1 MTATAKKECV
11 VFPVLYLDFGCFPVA
26 EPAENNAVPPKPVK
40 KGKNDTMKYILGPMK
55 LPFLILTPMCIL
67 VGISTAM
74 WSGANVSAI
83 RIFLIVVGAVCSH
96 ISVNALNEYHDFKS
110 GLDSRTERTPF
121 SGGSGTL
128 QERPDKATAALAT
141 GIISLLLCFSIG
153 MYFVFTV
160 GIMLLPLGLLGIA
173 LIVFYTRWI
182 TKRPIICL
190 IAPGLAFGP
199 LMVLGTHF
207 VLAGSYSLTAFV
219 ASLVPG
225 FLVSDLLLLNQFPD
239 VEADKTVGR
248 KHLPILL
255 GRKNVARIY
264 VLFLAASYM
273 PIIIGYLLGIFPIH
287 AFIALATIVLAVKTS
302 RGVLRYSDEI
312 KNLVPYLGKN
322 VIIDLATPALLAI
335 GFMIAS
341 R

>member
-1 MTATAKKECV
+1 
-11 VFPVLYLDFGCFPVA
+11 
-26 EPAENNAVPPKPVK
+26 
-40 KGKNDTMKYILGPMK
+40 MKV
-55 LPFLILTPMCIL
+55 PFLILTPMCIL
-67 VGISTAM
+67 VGIATAM
-74 WSGANVSAI
+74 WSGVHVSVAPI
-83 RIFLIVVGAVCSH
+83 VLIVVGAVCSH

-128 QERPDKATAALAT
+128 QERPDKAPAALAT

-160 GIMLLPLGLLGIA
+160 GALLLPLGLLGVA

-190 IAPGLAFGP
+190 VAPGLAFGP

-207 VLAGSYSLTAFV
+207 VLTGSYSWTAFL

-225 FLVSDLLLLNQFPD
+225 FLVSALLLLNQFPD
-239 VEADKTVGR
+239 MDADKTVGR
-248 KHLPILL
+248 RHLVILL
-255 GRKNVARIY
+255 GRKSVARIY
-264 VLFLAASYM
+264 IFFLTASYV
-273 PIIIGYLLGIFPIH
+273 PIILGYALGVFPVH
-287 AFIALATIVLAVKTS
+287 VFIALATIVLAVHTS
-302 RGVLRYSDEI
+302 RGVLRYSDEM

-335 GFMIAS
+335 GLMIAS
-341 R
+341 S

>member
-1 MTATAKKECV
+1 
-11 VFPVLYLDFGCFPVA
+11 
-26 EPAENNAVPPKPVK
+26 
-40 KGKNDTMKYILGPMK
+40 MKYILGPMK
-55 LPFLILTPMCIL
+55 IPFLILTPMCIL

-74 WSGANVSAI
+74 WSGAHVTVI
-83 RIFLIVVGAVCSH
+83 PVVLIVVGAVCSH

-121 SGGSGTL
+121 SGGSGVL
-128 QERPDKATAALAT
+128 QERPDKAGAALAT
-141 GIISLLLCFSIG
+141 GIISLVICFSIG

-160 GIMLLPLGLLGIA
+160 GVLLLPLGLLGIA
-173 LIVFYTRWI
+173 LIVFYTQWI
-182 TKRPIICL
+182 TKRPIVCL

-207 VLAGSYSLTAFV
+207 VLTGSYSWTALL

-248 KHLPILL
+248 NHLPIIL

-264 VLFLAASYM
+264 IFFLASSYM
-273 PIIIGYLLGIFPIH
+273 PILIGYALGVFPVH
-287 AFIALATIVLAVKTS
+287 AFIALATVILAVKTS
-302 RGVLRYSDEI
+302 RGVLRHSDEI
-312 KNLVPYLGKN
+312 KSLVPYLGKN
-322 VIIDLATPALLAI
+322 VIINLATPALLAI
-335 GFMIAS
+335 GLMVAS
-341 R
+341 